1 VKIYTLGKTERIK
14 SRSVFD
20 LLFEQGKNIRLGL
33 INTTF
38 LTRDFQEEA
47 PIQAAFIV
55 PKKKFKKAFE
65 RNKIRRRMKEAYR
78 KNKAILYD
86 HAESSLTGYYIA
98 FIYNGQQIANYKEI
112 EEKIIVILQRLTQ
125 AQHKV

>member
-1 VKIYTLGKTERIK
+1 MKLYTLGKTERIK

-38 LTRDFQEEA
+38 LTHDFQEET
-47 PIQAAFIV
+47 PVQAAFIV
-55 PKKKFKKAFE
+55 PKKKFRKAIE

-86 HAESSLTGYYIA
+86 HAESNHTGYYIA
-98 FIYNGQQIANYKEI
+98 FIYNGQQIANYEEI
-112 EEKIIVILQRLTQ
+112 EEKIIVILRRLTQ
-125 AQHKV
+125 TPYKV